1 MKTAQVYQDK
11 TGYWVIVD
19 ERGQQVG
26 RLQDSELD
34 AIKLANAYGYL
45 VR

>member
-11 TGYWVIVD
+11 TGYWMIVD
-19 ERGQQVG
+19 DNGRQIG
-26 RLQDSELD
+26 RLQDSELE
-34 AIKLANAYGYL
+34 AVKLANAYGYL